1 MLMYKL
7 SARNAKNWLLRALF
21 TNTFAVYCT
30 ATYVHTEWY
39 YFTLHTA
46 TRTYDFGSLSALTV
60 LAWVSALHRA
70 ISTTSHPT
78 AATTATATSDSSS
91 AVRTTRSSSTGSS
104 SGDNDR
110 DRGPLAQAQFLFQ
123 QVTAHQFCMM

>member
-1 MLMYKL
+1 MYIP
-7 SARNAKNWLLRALF
+7 LLTLCVLQQHCKCICA
-21 TNTFAVYCT
+21 
-30 ATYVHTEWY
+30 EWY

-70 ISTTSHPT
+70 ISTTSHPVSSS
-78 AATTATATSDSSS
+78 ATATSDTSA

-104 SGDNDR
+104 TDSDR
-110 DRGPLAQAQFLFQ
+110 ERGPLAQAQFLFQ
-123 QVTAHQFCMM
+123 QVYRCLKLCCV